1 MLNKQH
7 NRIDSVHQTQ
17 PMPLPDVETER
28 QRLEAVHRYG
38 ILDTPPDGTFDS
50 ITILAAHILKTP
62 VSIVSIVDTDR
73 IWFKSHHGLD
83 IEEIPRSPGLCASAI
98 LGDLPYILPDASKD
112 PRSLANPLV
121 AGEFGLRFYAAVPL
135 KTRDGYNLGTLCCID
150 FQPSAITE
158 TQQTMLEHLAA
169 LVMEQMELRLAARQ
183 IFRIDKELH
192 EINRLLREKAE
203 HDALT
208 GLPNRETSFAHLNK
222 MLEQADNEKQPLSVV
237 IFDIDHFKQVNDEHG
252 HIVGDQVLS
261 AVAQRLSH
269 ACRRN
274 ELIGRI
280 GGEEFMAVLYPCGG
294 DEAQR
299 SAERFS
305 NAISRSP
312 IVLADKTAISIS
324 LSGGIY
330 TASALS
336 KHESLEVYRH
346 ADTALLQSKRD
357 GRNRLTV
364 GPIQEVS

>member
-1 MLNKQH
+1 
-7 NRIDSVHQTQ
+7 
-17 PMPLPDVETER
+17 MPLPDVEVER

-38 ILDTPPDGTFDS
+38 ILDTPADGAFDS
-50 ITILAAHILKTP
+50 ITALAAHILQTP

-73 IWFKSHHGLD
+73 IWFKSHHGLTVT
-83 IEEIPRSPGLCASAI
+83 EIPRSPGLCASAI

-135 KTRDGYNLGTLCCID
+135 KTSDGHNLGTLCCID
-150 FQPSAITE
+150 FQPREITE
-158 TQQTMLEHLAA
+158 TQQKMLEHLAA

-192 EINRLLREKAE
+192 EINKLLREKAE

-222 MLEQADNEKQPLSVV
+222 MLEHAASEKQALSVV
-237 IFDIDHFKQVNDEHG
+237 IFDIDHFKRVNDEHG
-252 HIVGDQVLS
+252 HTVGDQVLS
-261 AVAQRLSH
+261 AVAQRLAH

-280 GGEEFMAVLYPCGG
+280 GGEEFMAVLYPCEG
-294 DEAQR
+294 DEARR
-299 SAERFS
+299 SAERFCRT
-305 NAISRSP
+305 ISSGP
-312 IVLADKTAISIS
+312 IVLDDKSAIPIT
-324 LSGGIY
+324 LSAGIY
-330 TASALS
+330 TTAVLS
-336 KHESLEVYRH
+336 KLDSLDVYRY

-357 GRNRLTV
+357 GRNTITV
-364 GPIQEVS
+364 GETSQVS